1 MRTDLK
7 IQQKYMIERLESSTS
22 LIVIAILIG
31 ICFTQIAFAQFAN
44 YNHPELRWQTIEDK
58 RCVVH
63 FHQGTERTARIV
75 LAIAEEI
82 YDPITDLYNY
92 RPDGKFHYIIRDHD
106 DYSNGG
112 AYYYD
117 NKIEIWAKPLDFE
130 LRGSHNWL
138 WDVVTHETAHMVQLG
153 ASRKG
158 PRWMP
163 GIYFQLIDYEPEKRP
178 DVLYGFP
185 NRIASWP
192 VALTSVPMWFAEGT
206 AQFSTRDLKK
216 DWWDSHRDMNIRVRA
231 LEDNLLTY
239 NQMCVFGKTSIDA
252 ESVYNHGYSLIR
264 FIADEWGE
272 TKLEALSDV
281 LSDPLTISFNTAS
294 KKILGI
300 SEKELYRRWKTS
312 ITSHYQEKTEK
323 IIDNVA
329 NGELLHDEG
338 FANIY
343 PEFSPNGKRV
353 AFLSNKGQDYLSLSR
368 LLYYDF
374 EKAEVVESEAPVRG
388 DFSWSPDCRYIAYG
402 RKPGPDIH
410 GSKYSDI
417 FLWDTENETEI
428 RLTRNA
434 RLAVPSYSPDGK
446 SLVAVHNTDGT
457 LNLVLVTLP
466 DSIDN
471 SEDLS
476 DIVEWEKLT
485 HFNDGRQIFRP
496 QFSTDGSKIFAAI
509 LDLNSRDIYSFDL
522 DNDDWSNAWN
532 PLVTGDADD
541 RDVTVS
547 ADGNH
552 IIFASDRTGIFNL
565 YTMDLYT
572 GKISALTNVIGGA
585 FMPDVASDN
594 KITFAEFTNSG
605 YQLKILEQPGAVES
619 ELMSYLQPQEQERP
633 NLPNQPFATGDVSEY
648 STPFNKL
655 FFLPRIAWDHGKFK
669 PGFYAYTGDLL
680 DKLTMFAGAAVG
692 EKGERDLYLNGEYSV
707 LYPTLYLEAFN
718 IVRNQSQTF
727 EDPFVIIDERIED
740 GVVVPVFG
748 EYSIDYK
755 FDLLEVDLGAKM
767 PIFEDYVISA
777 FFRNSKYRAVLEFD
791 DGGNFDYTYHRGSSF
806 ILRLNNDL
814 RGLNVGRDIHPQSGF
829 RGWIETAYEK
839 NRFLDGFEIEAEK
852 GTIQEVYTNNN
863 YLRIEADVD
872 YYWNFYESLV
882 LNPRLLG
889 GWLSEDSIDPFY
901 NLYAGGLMGLRG
913 YPFYSMGGTKKAAGR
928 LTMRFPIITGIDKKW
943 GPFYLDRIHGGL
955 FAEAGDAW
963 VTEFDPGSIKSDI
976 GAELRMKLFSWYGFP
991 TDLQFTGAYGL
1002 NRFQIEDDNGFP
1014 VEYGKTWMWYFTLL
1028 FDFI

>member
-1 MRTDLK
+1 
-7 IQQKYMIERLESSTS
+7 MIVLSM
-22 LIVIAILIG
+22 LIG
-31 ICFTQIAFAQFAN
+31 CCFTGTAYAQFAN
-44 YNHPELRWQTIEDK
+44 YNHPELKWQTIEAD

-75 LAIAEEI
+75 LGIAEEI
-82 YDPITDLYNY
+82 YDPITNLYDY
-92 RPDGKFHYIIRDHD
+92 RPDGKLHYIIRDHD

-138 WDVVTHETAHMVQLG
+138 WDVIAHETAHMIQLG

-192 VALTSVPMWFAEGT
+192 IALTSVPMWFAEGT
-206 AQFSTRDLKK
+206 AQFSTRELKK

-231 LEDNLLTY
+231 LENNLLTY
-239 NQMCVFGKTSIDA
+239 NQMCVFGKTSLDA
-252 ESVYNHGYSLIR
+252 ESVYNHGYSLTR
-264 FIADEWGE
+264 YIANEWGDQVLQE
-272 TKLEALSDV
+272 LSGV
-281 LSDPLTISFNTAS
+281 LSGALTLSFDRAS
-294 KKILGI
+294 RKILGI
-300 SEKELYRRWKTS
+300 GEKDLYRRWNEDLTTNY
-312 ITSHYQEKTEK
+312 IEKTEV
-323 IIDNVA
+323 IRDNIV
-329 NGELLHDEG
+329 NGKVLHDEG

-343 PEFSPNGKRV
+343 PEFSPDGKRI

-368 LLYYDF
+368 LLYYDM
-374 EKAEVVESEAPVRG
+374 EEEEIIEAESKVSG
-388 DFSWSPDCRYIAYG
+388 DFSWSPDSRYIVYAKKSTPNLY
-402 RKPGPDIH
+402 

-417 FLWDTENETEI
+417 FIWDTEEETE
-428 RLTRNA
+428 TRITRHA

-446 SLVAVHNTDGT
+446 SLVAIHNSDGT
-457 LNLVLVTLP
+457 QNLV
-466 DSIDN
+466 
-471 SEDLS
+471 
-476 DIVEWEKLT
+476 IVELPETISELDDYSDSAKWEKLT
-485 HFNDGRQIFRP
+485 HFNDGRQLFRP
-496 QFSTDGSKIFAAI
+496 QFSTDGKKIFAAT
-509 LDLNSRDIYSFDL
+509 LDLNSRDIYTYDL
-522 DNDDWSNAWN
+522 GKDNWIDAWE
-532 PLVTGDADD
+532 PLVTGEADQ

-552 IIFASDRTGIFNL
+552 IIYASDRTGIFNL
-565 YTMDLYT
+565 YTKDLFT
-572 GKISALTNVIGGA
+572 GDVKALTNVVGGA
-585 FMPDVASDN
+585 FMPDVSSN
-594 KITFAEFTNSG
+594 NQIVFSEFSNEG
-605 YQLKILEQPGAVES
+605 YFLRVLEKPSTVES
-619 ELMSYLQPQEQERP
+619 ELMTYLQPEEQERP
-633 NLPNQPFATGDVSEY
+633 NLSAQPVASGEAKPY

-655 FFLPRIAWDHGKFK
+655 FFLPRIAWDHGNFK

-680 DKLTMFAGAAVG
+680 DKLTMFAGAAIG

-727 EDPFVIIDERIED
+727 DDPFVIIDERIED
-740 GVVVPVFG
+740 GVTVPVFG

-755 FDLLEVDLGAKM
+755 FDLLEVDVGAKM
-767 PIFEDYVISA
+767 PLFEDYVVSTV
-777 FFRNSKYRAVLEFD
+777 FRNSKYKAILEFD
-791 DGGNFDYTYHRGSSF
+791 DGGNFDYTYHRGSAY
-806 ILRLNNDL
+806 ILRLNTDL
-814 RGLNVGRDIHPQSGF
+814 RGINVARDIHPKSGF

-852 GTIQEVYTNNN
+852 GTIQEVYTDNN
-863 YLRIEADVD
+863 YLRVEADLD

-882 LNPRLLG
+882 LNPRILG
-889 GWLSEDSIDPFY
+889 GWISDNSVDSFY

-913 YPFYSMGGTKKAAGR
+913 YPFYSMGGTKRGAAR
-928 LTMRFPIITGIDKKW
+928 LTLRFPLMTGIDKKL
-943 GPFYLDRIHGGL
+943 GPFYFDRIHGGL

-963 VTEFDPGSIKSDI
+963 VSDLDLGNVKTDI
-976 GAELRMKLFSWYGFP
+976 GAEFRMKLFSWYGFP

-1002 NRFQIEDDNGFP
+1002 DRFQIHDDNGIP